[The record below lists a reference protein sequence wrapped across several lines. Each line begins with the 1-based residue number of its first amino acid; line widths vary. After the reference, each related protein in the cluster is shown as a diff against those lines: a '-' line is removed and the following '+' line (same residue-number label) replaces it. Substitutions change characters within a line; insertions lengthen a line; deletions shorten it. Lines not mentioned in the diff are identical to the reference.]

1 MTKRHRIGKLTLE
14 IAAPQQTQ
22 GYDQQQAVTDWMLSE
37 RLWGELSAVFDRLV
51 PSDQI
56 LSIPTLELTVD
67 GRSEAALR
75 NALIEAFREAIGS
88 AVQQRNPNSSL
99 LSARQYTLLRVQH
112 YLQTGRLLWNTP
124 ATEAH
129 ALADWFREFLHTPDA
144 GFVLF
149 LRENVGQNSAIWL
162 RFVYALGIENV
173 GFFVLRY
180 LNLSSKLSDW
190 LNETIDYQLPKLT
203 FTERVMFWQTVFRHS
218 ALAQTDEMDFRIRIQ
233 NTLVNF
239 TETAQS
245 TLTDEA
251 RNTSLTSTE
260 KSRPVEDKQI
270 TESDDEAGYAIQNAG
285 LVLLWQFVPPLFR
298 WLGLIEAGDFR
309 DEEARCRGVHLLQY
323 LATGQ
328 TETWEYDLLL
338 NKILCGWDIARPVP
352 NTANLSQ
359 QDYEGA
365 DKLLQHV
372 LEKWPVVRSIEALR
386 STFLQREGTVTP
398 SSVGDWQLQVARKT
412 VDILMSRPPKRPS
425 AEDVSGSDEQS
436 YPAEWGF
443 SVVKFSWMPR
453 MLFVEW

>member
-1 MTKRHRIGKLTLE
+1 MINRHRIGKLTLE

-22 GYDQQQAVTDWMLSE
+22 GYDQQQVVTDWMLSE
-37 RLWGELSAVFDRLV
+37 RLWGELSAMFDRLV
-51 PSDQI
+51 PPDQV

-67 GRSEAALR
+67 GRSEEALR

-88 AVQQRNPNSSL
+88 AVQHRNPNSRL
-99 LSARQYTLLRVQH
+99 LSARQHARLRVQH

-129 ALADWFREFLHTPDA
+129 SLADWFRELLHTPDA
-144 GFVLF
+144 EFVLF
-149 LRENVGQNSAIWL
+149 LREKAGQDSAIWL

-173 GFFVLRY
+173 SFFVLRH
-180 LNLSSKLSDW
+180 LNLSGKLSDW
-190 LNETIDYQLPKLT
+190 LNESIDYQLPKLT
-203 FTERVMFWQTVFRHS
+203 FTEQVTFWQTAFRDS
-218 ALAQTDEMDFRIRIQ
+218 VLAQTDEIAFRNRIQ
-233 NTLVNF
+233 NTLANPP
-239 TETAQS
+239 ETAQLPP
-245 TLTDEA
+245 TGEV
-251 RNTSLTSTE
+251 RNTNLTPTDDPY
-260 KSRPVEDKQI
+260 RVETNRI
-270 TESDDEAGYAIQNAG
+270 TESDDETGYAVANAG

-352 NTANLSQ
+352 NTASLSP
-359 QDYEGA
+359 QDYAGA
-365 DKLLQHV
+365 EKLLHHV
-372 LEKWPVVRSIEALR
+372 VEKWPVIRSIEALR
-386 STFLQREGTVTP
+386 TTFLQREGTITP
-398 SSVGDWQLQVARKT
+398 SSEGDWQLQVARKT
-412 VDILMSRPPKRPS
+412 VDILMTRPPKRPS
-425 AEDVSGSDEQS
+425 AEEVLGSDELS

-453 MLFVEW
+453 MLFVDW